1 MERTDRVEPGLVEAT
16 NAGRPQQEAEDNERQ
31 PRGGPPTASRRHR
44 VRWTALA
51 VGLIA
56 AVLVT
61 VLAGRHSAAN
71 QEVRSTLIGHP
82 APPVAGP
89 SVTPYSFSSLSE
101 LRGRWALVNFF
112 ATWCVPCQQEQ
123 PHLAAFAAEHR
134 GSGDVQLVMVVYNDS
149 IGNVRAFL
157 RTRGGIWPAVEDPT
171 GQTALSYG
179 VAGIPETYLVDPN
192 GIIVAK
198 IVGASTTAGL
208 DGLVAKAKARNL

>member
-1 MERTDRVEPGLVEAT
+1 M
-16 NAGRPQQEAEDNERQ
+16 
-31 PRGGPPTASRRHR
+31 
-44 VRWTALA
+44 A

-61 VLAGRHSAAN
+61 VLAGRHSAN
-71 QEVRSTLIGHP
+71 QDVRSTLIGHP

-89 SVTPYSFSSLSE
+89 SVTPYGFSSLSG

-123 PHLAAFAAEHR
+123 PHLAAFAVEHR
-134 GSGDVQLVMVVYNDS
+134 RSGDVQLVMVVYNDS
-149 IGNVRAFL
+149 VANVGTFL
-157 RTRGGIWPAVEDPT
+157 RTRGGIWPAVEDPA

-208 DGLVAKAKARNL
+208 DALVANAKARNL